1 VKAVQEVKRTT
12 VNLKPEIYRRLK
24 RMAVDRDQPLQEIV
38 NDALD
43 RHLRATAREKAM
55 SARFPSFRMGKTKG
69 RLTREEI
76 YQDR

>member
-1 VKAVQEVKRTT
+1 MQTVKRTT

-38 NDALD
+38 NEAID
-43 RHLRATAREKAM
+43 RHLRTTAGKRTA
-55 SARFPSFRMGKTKG
+55 SARFPSLRMGKVKG

-76 YQDR
+76 YRDL